1 MEQKRPFFSIIVPC
15 YNSRNTIGTLLDSI
29 VEQKMS
35 KEDLE
40 VVLADDC
47 STESYQDIVD
57 RYLDKLN
64 IKQVSTEY
72 NCCPGNTRQCGVD
85 AAAGQWI
92 VFADH
97 DDYFIPDVFNRV
109 KQDIEQLKVN
119 TIYYSHFVKINPETN
134 TEKEMPVAGWT
145 HGKFFNRDNFWDKY
159 HLHYIKDLKS
169 HEDISISSQ
178 LNCIFGM
185 DSHIEVINTNLITY
199 KWVQKDDSITNKIYY
214 DKDGVERPFLDIFF
228 RDYLTSTVGIY
239 KERYLNKEISAQF
252 ALLEIREVMLYSYF
266 YTEGNLFRVGN
277 QLKENYQEVRKYL
290 QFLNNQFG
298 VTIQDIYHH
307 FQTQGLQA
315 YKNIFQIC
323 KIAVDIFPPEHSFKE
338 WLDLIYNRKYEKA

>member
-1 MEQKRPFFSIIVPC
+1 
-15 YNSRNTIGTLLDSI
+15 
-29 VEQKMS
+29 
-35 KEDLE
+35 
-40 VVLADDC
+40 
-47 STESYQDIVD
+47 
-57 RYLDKLN
+57 
-64 IKQVSTEY
+64 
-72 NCCPGNTRQCGVD
+72 
-85 AAAGQWI
+85 
-92 VFADH
+92 
-97 DDYFIPDVFNRV
+97 
-109 KQDIEQLKVN
+109 
-119 TIYYSHFVKINPETN
+119 
-134 TEKEMPVAGWT
+134 
-145 HGKFFNRDNFWDKY
+145 
-159 HLHYIKDLKS
+159 
-169 HEDISISSQ
+169 
-178 LNCIFGM
+178 M
-185 DSHIEVINTNLITY
+185 DPHIEVINTNLITY

-338 WLDLIYNRKYEKA
+338 WLDLIYNKKYEKA